1 MKSRDLGAAHP
12 LPGVLRSGLQEDP
25 GQDAPGTHLG
35 DRPVPPL
42 PSPREDL
49 RPRGGQPCGLSFPS
63 PDPGWI
69 KGPGA
74 PRSSGNPAPSS
85 KAARRAGRPGHCGAL
100 PGTLIRSMC
109 GTLSSL
115 CGSFRPAHPCSPRAA
130 PGQGPQPSPR
140 NCPPSTRRTETEGLR
155 QKDRARGPSSR
166 GPPPGATGLGSRLGS
181 RVGAG
186 RGLPVLS
193 PVCRRGGDG
202 RTGPPPHPR
211 PAYLGRPHP
220 RRLRS
225 VTRSSRTGSG
235 AAPPAPPPSPPPR
248 LPPPR
253 RPGRLTIKGEA
264 WGRGPGIPAGRKR
277 PLPAPPPARPRP
289 APPPP
294 RSLCSLDHFSL
305 PLDPGLE
312 GGRPPPLPTL
322 LVLCEPRVVLPL
334 PLPQSPGLVAPP
346 VWPGISQGL
355 KSQVDLD

>member
-1 MKSRDLGAAHP
+1 
-12 LPGVLRSGLQEDP
+12 
-25 GQDAPGTHLG
+25 
-35 DRPVPPL
+35 
-42 PSPREDL
+42 
-49 RPRGGQPCGLSFPS
+49 
-63 PDPGWI
+63 
-69 KGPGA
+69 
-74 PRSSGNPAPSS
+74 
-85 KAARRAGRPGHCGAL
+85 
-100 PGTLIRSMC
+100 MC

-115 CGSFRPAHPCSPRAA
+115 CGSFRPARPCSPRAA
-130 PGQGPQPSPR
+130 PGQGPQPSPQEL
-140 NCPPSTRRTETEGLR
+140 PSLHSEDRDRGTETEGQSPRPLVPR
-155 QKDRARGPSSR
+155 VPSGSD
-166 GPPPGATGLGSRLGS
+166 GAGVPAGGLGSRLGS

-211 PAYLGRPHP
+211 PAYLGRPRP

-294 RSLCSLDHFSL
+294 RSLCSLDHSSL